1 MRDEIRRKKLTE
13 MEVSR
18 QPITDNV
25 EDVTRRHTEAGHVT
39 TDMTS
44 LPVMMV
50 KFQKNRKIAQNI
62 RKTRKQNVKV
72 IYEFFSLTFTV
83 TLFCSHTA
91 LDALNW
97 FQFVC

>member
-50 KFQKNRKIAQNI
+50 KFQKKSENRTKYTKDEKTK
-62 RKTRKQNVKV
+62 RK
-72 IYEFFSLTFTV
+72 SDL
-83 TLFCSHTA
+83 
-91 LDALNW
+91 
-97 FQFVC
+97 